1 MLAALLTLAGCQ
13 PPPPTPQAQPAAAVI
28 AGKAYLFFNAPI
40 VPASRD
46 LFNADI
52 DKFLQ
57 AGATEIE
64 LAINSPGGDI
74 DAAQDMVDHMTR
86 LHAQTGV
93 SFVTY
98 NVGMVASAATY
109 VFLQGQ
115 SRYSVERGVFLF
127 HAAGVSSNGPVS
139 AERLR
144 DQAAKLEAYE
154 RVVRATL
161 KDRSKLTDD
170 ETQTYVRRTVVLN
183 ADDARRDGII
193 EAIAAYPAPKGDP
206 ILTIAMKPKPG
217 AAVPPG
223 GKPAPISP

>member
-98 NVGMVASAATY
+98 NVGMVASAAIRWNA
-109 VFLQGQ
+109 VCFCFM
-115 SRYSVERGVFLF
+115 RPASVRTGLCRPNDC
-127 HAAGVSSNGPVS
+127 AIRPPSWKPTNGWC
-139 AERLR
+139 
-144 DQAAKLEAYE
+144 
-154 RVVRATL
+154 
-161 KDRSKLTDD
+161 
-170 ETQTYVRRTVVLN
+170 VRR
-183 ADDARRDGII
+183 
-193 EAIAAYPAPKGDP
+193 
-206 ILTIAMKPKPG
+206 
-217 AAVPPG
+217 
-223 GKPAPISP
+223 